1 MIVAW
6 SAYAFGSLVF
16 IKCASLTLPCIPLLF
31 LIATFLSRGQIMTTN
46 LTEGSLFGVSEGK
59 QSTAAEWRPSSW
71 SSHPGPQEG
80 SRKIIRN
87 SISHQALQALLR
99 WPSSSNV
106 ATPPKLLQTVPILD
120 QIFKFMPET
129 IGTPHA
135 NCHTARIIR
144 TRGRKS

>member
-1 MIVAW
+1 M
-6 SAYAFGSLVF
+6 
-16 IKCASLTLPCIPLLF
+16 CIPHPSLYPVTISNSYF
-31 LIATFLSRGQIMTTN
+31 SIAGTNHDHKPYRRKFIWRFRGKAVDRGRVEARQLEP
-46 LTEGSLFGVSEGK
+46 LTE
-59 QSTAAEWRPSSW
+59 

-99 WPSSSNV
+99 WPSSSNT
-106 ATPPKLLQTVPILD
+106 ATPPKLLQTVLPILD